1 MGGRG
6 VEGKGVGEEGNGE
19 GEQARYNGAAP
30 GKNSCVAAG

>member
-19 GEQARYNGAAP
+19 GEQARYNGAAQ
-30 GKNSCVAAG
+30 GKNSCVEAG